1 MQNKRFP
8 CEIAVWR
15 ILPTIRSEIA
25 KQLAS
30 LGLPQMVISK
40 RLGITQPAV
49 SQYVTKK
56 RGMTFAVS
64 DEAQTLIQSLAEDVA
79 RGKDLNLNERMC
91 EICANVQGNDKC
103 TFESISMKNRL
114 RTLKEE
120 NNAVILA
127 HNYQCAEV
135 QDIADYV
142 GDSFELSKIASE
154 LDCSTIVFC
163 GVDFMAEIAA
173 ILSPEK
179 SVLLPVKE
187 AMCPMSRM
195 IGRSDVRQLKKRY
208 PDAPV
213 VCYVNTSAD
222 VKAECDVCCTS
233 ANAIKIIN
241 ELDADRIVFIPD
253 RNLGDYLASKTDKEI
268 ISWDG
273 FCPTHQMITL
283 GDVLIKRQEQPDCEI
298 VVHPECR
305 PEVIAAA
312 DFVYGTGGMLRHAA
326 RSTARHIAIGTEVG
340 MLHRLATQEPSKEF
354 TALTNAICPNM
365 KRTHLEDVIH
375 ALEQTKHRVTVP
387 EDVRKDAKKALDKML
402 EMGV

>member
-25 KQLAS
+25 KELARI
-30 LGLPQMVISK
+30 GLPQMVISK

-56 RGMTFAVS
+56 RGTTFAFS
-64 DEAQTLIQSLAEDVA
+64 DDAQALIHSLAKDVA
-79 RGKDLNLNERMC
+79 HGEDLNLNERMC
-91 EICANVQGNDKC
+91 EICANIQGTDKC
-103 TFESISMKNRL
+103 TFESVSARNRL
-114 RTLKEE
+114 QKLKEA
-120 NNAVILA
+120 NDAVILA
-127 HNYQCAEV
+127 HNYQRAEV
-135 QDIADYV
+135 QDAADYV

-154 LDCSTIVFC
+154 LTCATIVFC

-173 ILSPEK
+173 ILSPDKE
-179 SVLLPVKE
+179 VLLPVKD
-187 AMCPMSRM
+187 AMCPMSKMMDRNN
-195 IGRSDVRQLKKRY
+195 VRKLKKRY
-208 PDAPV
+208 PKTPV

-241 ELDADRIVFIPD
+241 ELDADRILFVPD
-253 RNLGDYLASKTDKEI
+253 RNLGDYLASKTDKEV

-283 GDVLIKRQEQPDCEI
+283 GDVLIKRQEQPDCKI

-312 DFVYGTGGMLRHAA
+312 DYVYGTGGMLRYAA
-326 RSTARHIAIGTEVG
+326 RSDARHIAIGTEVG
-340 MLHRLATQEPSKEF
+340 MLHRLATQVPNKEF
-354 TALTNAICPNM
+354 SALTNAICPNM
-365 KRTHLEDVIH
+365 KRTNLEDVIR
-375 ALEQTKHRVTVP
+375 ALEQKKHRITVP